1 MSVNPTALITGG
13 SQRIGAEICR
23 QLHAAE
29 MDVVVHCNR
38 SEAEANQ
45 LAVELNQ
52 LRSGSCSVVQCD
64 LSEAEALQRMANE
77 VLSRFP
83 GLQLLVNNASAF
95 FAKHFTKTA
104 REDWQRLH
112 GANVE
117 APYFLSQALA
127 AQLAKQRGCIINITD
142 IHAEIPLRQYSAYC
156 ASKAGLL
163 GMTRSLALEL
173 APDVRVNAV
182 APGAILWPEDN
193 DDGSDGP
200 QIYGEE
206 AKKNI
211 LSRIPLGSLGS
222 PLDIANAVKFLALD
236 APYITGEVIN
246 VDGGRR
252 LSA

>member
-1 MSVNPTALITGG
+1 MPVNPTALVTGG
-13 SQRIGAEICR
+13 SQRIGAAICR

-38 SEAEANQ
+38 SETQANQ
-45 LAVELNQ
+45 LAAELNQ

-64 LSEAEALQRMANE
+64 LSETVELQRMASE

-83 GLQLLVNNASAF
+83 GLQMLVNNASVF

-112 GANVE
+112 RANVE

-127 AQLAKQRGCIINITD
+127 AQLAKQGGCIINITD
-142 IHAEIPLRQYSAYC
+142 IHSEIPLRQYSAYC

-173 APDVRVNAV
+173 APNVRVNAV

-193 DDGSDGP
+193 DDGSDDPHG
-200 QIYGEE
+200 YGEE

-211 LSRIPLGSLGS
+211 LSRIPLGALGS
-222 PLDIANAVKFLALD
+222 APDIAKAVKFLALD